1 MTVKNKKDECKNC
14 QAHLNQNQI
23 YTHKDIQ
30 LKTIVS
36 DRQCSTGA
44 RSCLFTNY
52 SYITTVH
59 ILQAQKKRKDTRI

>member
-1 MTVKNKKDECKNC
+1 MTVKNKKDECKNF
-14 QAHLNQNQI
+14 QAHLNQKQI

-44 RSCLFTNY
+44 VSFTNY
-52 SYITTVH
+52 SYLTT
-59 ILQAQKKRKDTRI
+59 IYIRQAQKAQYTRI